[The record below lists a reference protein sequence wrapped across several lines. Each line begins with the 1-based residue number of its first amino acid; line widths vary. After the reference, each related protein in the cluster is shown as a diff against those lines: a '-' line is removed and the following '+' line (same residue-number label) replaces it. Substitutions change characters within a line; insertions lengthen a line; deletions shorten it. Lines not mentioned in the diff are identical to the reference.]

1 MNKKNNTQKSWI
13 DDISLPKNYIL
24 SDQDEYMNDLQLKY
38 FHNKLLEWRTQLI
51 MELDHTLQSLKNK
64 NMQNPDDTDR
74 AFSESD
80 TSLEL
85 RTRERYLKLTAKIDT
100 ALAKIINRTYG
111 YCEESGEE
119 IGLKRLDARPIA
131 SLTVEI
137 QEQREKKEKLM
148 IEPEEI

>member
-1 MNKKNNTQKSWI
+1 MDKKNKIKSSWI
-13 DDISLPKNYIL
+13 ENISLPENYVL
-24 SDQDEYMNDLQLKY
+24 SSKDEYMNDMQLKY

-85 RTRERYLKLTAKIDT
+85 RTRERYLKLTAKIDI
-100 ALAKIINRTYG
+100 ALEKISSRTYG

-148 IEPEEI
+148 IDPEEI